1 MPCHVGE
8 FVAQVKCRSGSGE
21 GDDDLFAEGECK
33 KAQKHSPNLLKEGAS
48 GSECSMV
55 DFQSGFA
62 GGVISVRGHAVQ
74 RVKQCQEEEERKL
87 SNTVFSR

>member
-21 GDDDLFAEGECK
+21 GDDDLFAEGERK
-33 KAQKHSPNLLKEGAS
+33 KAQKDSPKPLKEGAS

-55 DFQSGFA
+55 DFQSGPGA
-62 GGVISVRGHAVQ
+62 GGRISKRTCNPEG
-74 RVKQCQEEEERKL
+74 
-87 SNTVFSR
+87 